1 MRREKTMKIG
11 KLISA
16 LMISALAFP
25 AVAAE
30 SPQSAAEAAAA
41 TKIAGADAKDMPL
54 FLCKPHAAFVI
65 RNALENGS
73 KIRVAPTKLFDNL
86 YAISSE
92 FVGVL
97 VFQTSAG
104 LILFDGGQSEAEA
117 RDFVEPGLVKLGLD
131 PSQVKYV
138 IGTHGHVDH
147 FGGAEYWQRTYGA
160 KVALSK
166 ADWTIFTKPAAG
178 SKLPNK
184 DFEIVDGQ
192 KLTLGGDTL
201 TFTVTPGHTLG
212 AVSTILPARE
222 GGKLYPISLLGM
234 AALPANL
241 QPDSSASGLLAY
253 DQAIL
258 RFKQISADAH
268 AVGYYNT
275 HVFAADV
282 LPRLA
287 AVRARKP
294 GAPNPFV
301 VGPAYV
307 GRYYD
312 IVHHCTVGAESRSAE
327 DNAWNIPIPP
337 GTVIGE

>member
-1 MRREKTMKIG
+1 LEEKTMKVG
-11 KLISA
+11 KLISV
-16 LMISALAFP
+16 LLISALAFP

-30 SPQSAAEAAAA
+30 TPQAAAEAQAAA
-41 TKIAGADAKDMPL
+41 KIAGSDKATMPL
-54 FLCKPHAAFVI
+54 FLCEPHAGYII

-73 KIRVAPTKLFDNL
+73 KRRVEPTKLFDNL
-86 YAISSE
+86 YSISSE

-97 VFQTSAG
+97 VFKTSGG

-117 RDFVEPGLVKLGLD
+117 RDIIVPGLIKLGLD
-131 PSQVKYV
+131 PKDVKYV
-138 IGTHGHVDH
+138 LGTHGHVDH
-147 FGGAEYWQRTYGA
+147 FGGAEFWQRTYGA

-166 ADWTIFTKPAAG
+166 EDWGIFTKPAAD
-178 SKLPNK
+178 SKLPHR
-184 DFEIVDGQ
+184 DFDVVDGQ
-192 KLTLGGDTL
+192 KLTLGDDTL
-201 TFTVTPGHTLG
+201 TLYVTPGHTLG
-212 AVSTILPARE
+212 AISTILPARE

-241 QPDSSASGLLAY
+241 QPDPSASGLLAY
-253 DQAIL
+253 DKAIQ
-258 RFKQISADAH
+258 RFAKISADAH

-275 HVFAADV
+275 HVFAAGV

-287 AVRARKP
+287 TVRARKP
-294 GAPNPFV
+294 GDPNPFV

-307 GRYYD
+307 ARYYD

-337 GTVIGE
+337 GTVIQ